1 MGSGSGSRVH
11 PAGLRRGSHGV
22 LGTAEITAAW
32 RRRGGG
38 WLSQW
43 AWEPAARLR
52 TDAAKRFRLV
62 KNATAVIWKMLLVAE
77 QTFRRVKHPELMP
90 VVYRGGTFVD
100 GMLVNKEVAA

>member
-1 MGSGSGSRVH
+1 MTQDSSS
-11 PAGLRRGSHGV
+11 LRKLLCKLLRTTNPVESPF
-22 LGTAEITAAW
+22 A
-32 RRRGGG
+32 
-38 WLSQW
+38 
-43 AWEPAARLR
+43 AARLR